1 MAWNVAGRYME
12 TCNCDFLCPCP
23 TSGLKKSTH
32 GTCTFAM
39 AFDVDRGSY
48 DGVKL
53 DGRKF
58 ILVARTPGN
67 MIEGNW
73 SVGLIVDQ
81 GADQKQSDALTAIV
95 SGQAG
100 GPMANLAPLI
110 GKFLGVESR
119 NIQFKHEG
127 NKWAVTAGS
136 LEQELEEVVSL
147 GGQQMFLDN
156 AGHPANNRLG
166 LGNAKKSRVHA
177 FGIDWED
184 MSGRN
189 NGHHA
194 PFDWRG

>member
-1 MAWNVAGRYME
+1 
-12 TCNCDFLCPCP
+12 
-23 TSGLKKSTH
+23 
-32 GTCTFAM
+32 M
-39 AFDVDRGSY
+39 AFDVDSGSY

-58 ILVARTPGN
+58 IVVGKTPGN
-67 MIEGNW
+67 MIDGNW

-81 GADQKQSDALTAIV
+81 GAGQKQSDALAAIV

-119 NIQFKHEG
+119 PIRFEHEG
-127 NKWAVTAGS
+127 RKWAVSAGS
-136 LEQELEEVVSL
+136 LEQEVEEVVGL
-147 GGQQMFLDN
+147 GGQPMYLDN
-156 AGHPANNRLG
+156 AGHPASNRLG

-177 FGIDWED
+177 FGVDWED
-184 MSGRN
+184 LSGRN

-194 PFDWRG
+194 PFEWRG

>member
-23 TSGLKKSTH
+23 TSGPKTSTH
-32 GTCTFAM
+32 GNCVFAM

-58 ILVARTPGN
+58 IVVGKTPGN

-81 GADQKQSDALTAIV
+81 GADQKQSDALTKIV
-95 SGQAG
+95 SGQVG

-110 GKFLGVESR
+110 GKFLGVEAR
-119 NIQFKHEG
+119 PIRFEHEG
-127 NKWAVTAGS
+127 NRWAVSAGS
-136 LEQELEEVVSL
+136 LEQELEEVISL
-147 GGQQMFLDN
+147 AGQPMYLDN

-166 LGNAKKSRVHA
+166 LGNVKKSRVHA